1 MFLHAPAVQFAISV
15 LGVLIFTG
23 LTAYDTQR
31 IKTSYLQYGSSYGT
45 AMAGKRSVYDALG
58 LYLNFINL
66 FMFLLQ
72 LFGQRNSR

>member
-1 MFLHAPAVQFAISV
+1 
-15 LGVLIFTG
+15 
-23 LTAYDTQR
+23 
-31 IKTSYLQYGSSYGT
+31 
-45 AMAGKRSVYDALG
+45 MAGKRSVYDALQ

>member
-1 MFLHAPAVQFAISV
+1 
-15 LGVLIFTG
+15 
-23 LTAYDTQR
+23 
-31 IKTSYLQYGSSYGT
+31 
-45 AMAGKRSVYDALG
+45 MAGKRSVYDALT